1 MCNSTTDVYAT
12 KRETINC
19 LKSLVSKEKQVES
32 KFVTQSIY
40 SILRLKSIVLK
51 NIATTLT

>member
-51 NIATTLT
+51 NIATALT